1 MYQILCLSF
10 LAAALSSSVSI
21 SATNPSR
28 YRSPQLSFTPTTP
41 PAADPAPSA
50 PPAQPNKPDP
60 APPPA
65 NPTIDSWPV
74 KTTDVVNEDKWIFLR
89 NASLPKEKTRNDTL
103 WKKEYQTAIQNES
116 TKEQAYVTSTFNL
129 TTPNAILENAQH
141 LVSMEAKLRQE
152 MIEASDLFQKI
163 QASHLAKIKAIG
175 ILLKRG
181 QDLAATQA
189 TQWTT
194 AGTNISGQMNNL
206 INKGGLT
213 IDSILA
219 SNPTS
224 VRRAD
229 INAT

>member
-28 YRSPQLSFTPTTP
+28 YRNYPLSFTPP
-41 PAADPAPSA
+41 PSADPAPSST
-50 PPAQPNKPDP
+50 PSPQNKPDP
-60 APPPA
+60 TPPPA
-65 NPTIDSWPV
+65 NSTISSWPV
-74 KTTDVVNEDKWIFLR
+74 KTTDVVNEDKWLFLR
-89 NASLPKEKTRNDTL
+89 NASLSKEEKRNDTL

-116 TKEQAYVTSTFNL
+116 TKEQSYVNSTFNL
-129 TTPNAILENAQH
+129 ETPNAILENAQH
-141 LVSMEAKLRQE
+141 LVSMAAKLQQE
-152 MIEASDLFQKI
+152 MVEVSDFLQKV

-175 ILLKRG
+175 TLLKRG
-181 QDLAATQA
+181 QDLATTQA

-194 AGTNISGQMNNL
+194 ASTNISGQMNNL
-206 INKGGLT
+206 INKGGVT
-213 IDSILA
+213 VDMILA

-224 VRRAD
+224 VTKAD